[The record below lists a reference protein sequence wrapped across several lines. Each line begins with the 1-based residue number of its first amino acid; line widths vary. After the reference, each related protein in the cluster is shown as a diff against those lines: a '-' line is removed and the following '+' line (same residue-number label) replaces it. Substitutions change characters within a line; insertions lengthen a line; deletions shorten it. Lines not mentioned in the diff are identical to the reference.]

1 MPRRILWIL
10 LVSLALAVSSSVYL
24 YGQSTYGSISGSVN
38 DTTGAVVTDANVTLT
53 NLGTGEKRTQSS
65 GSDGLFTFVNL
76 FAGQYRIDVQKQGF
90 KRFARLDITVQVQQ
104 DTHIAAALQV
114 GEVSQIVEVT
124 AETPLLQSET
134 SSLGQV
140 VEGRQADELPL
151 NGRNIFNLITASPAA
166 VAQGGSGGTPV
177 SQNPFSWGNYQ
188 VGGSF
193 GNQSAE
199 YLDGQPLNIGYIN
212 LPIIIPT
219 QDSIGEFKV
228 QYNDLGAEW
237 GKFSG
242 GVVNLSTKSGSNRFH
257 GSGYEYLRNKALN
270 SNEYF
275 YKNQELAAGGQ
286 NTPPPYVQ
294 NQYGFTF
301 GGPVI
306 KDKTFFFV
314 SWEQFR
320 LRTGSVL
327 TTTVP
332 VTAAS
337 AFTPAGVTGGMRQ
350 GDFSSLC
357 ASGFTGPTVDGVAI
371 CGDKITTVNGEATS
385 PNQIYNPWTVDAA
398 GNRIPFANNQV
409 PATLF
414 SPATTKMW
422 DTYFIPPNISQTQF
436 TGANNFTSATSSGG
450 NTNQF
455 VARGDQ
461 NISASTR
468 LFGRFSYFGLLDLPT
483 NPFGT
488 GLCFDRCAEDYHTK
502 ALAIGINHTFTP
514 TTILDV
520 NLAASRFIYLRAP
533 ILSGFDLTTLGWTEA
548 YNSPAAAIRTP
559 PTPAFPYPNDVGRSQ
574 GNSAIGDHN
583 TQYNISPQLTLI
595 RGKHTIQVGGQ
606 YELGLDNYYQTNI
619 ASGAFGFGG
628 VWASST
634 GGTNLVTSTQAAFAD
649 FLMGLGENQG
659 TFVNQTEGAAQ
670 VPALTAGKQTYRA
683 LYVNDTWHVR
693 SKLTLNIGLRYE
705 LPGTWSERYKRLS
718 YWDPSAVN
726 ATVQGCSGV
735 AGSNCPGDADLVG
748 TGPNSSDNNLPLDKK
763 AFSPRLGFA
772 YSLDDKTVI
781 RGGFGVFFIPN
792 YVSFGLNP
800 DNDVI
805 NLATTPF
812 TATTNG
818 YLTPFS
824 WMNGTTA
831 AGVGCTST
839 GGAAPTCGDN
849 SGPFGAGGIGLP
861 PGRSQPASL
870 TAAANGSPTLA
881 PWTNPQY
888 GYVEQ
893 YNFDIQRQLPLG
905 FFADVAYAGAH
916 GVHLEQYNTD
926 INQIPDSFLSQQAA
940 LTTPVAN
947 PLSCPTLTTC
957 PYAGLAGAT
966 IPAGQLDR
974 PYPEYNNISV
984 AGYGC
989 CGSSYNSLQATVTR
1003 RFQGGG
1009 TLLAAYTNSKLMSN
1023 TDTLTS
1029 WLESGTT
1036 GGVGGVQDWN
1046 NLAGERSL
1054 SSQDVSQRLVISYVL
1069 DLPFGHGKP
1078 YASNLSGIANGV
1090 VSGWGVDGITTFQRG
1105 FPLKISYSGST
1116 PLEAANLGVA
1126 NVRPDVVA
1134 GCDKK
1139 AGGGTVAN
1147 WFNTDCFTT
1156 PPDWG
1161 FGSESRV
1168 DSVLRGDGA
1177 KNFDFAIFKRTTIA
1191 ERVGIEFRTEFFN
1204 LFNHPQFGIPGQ
1216 GFNGTSASAGVP
1228 AGNGFGQVTSTLGN
1242 PRLIQFA
1249 MIVRF

>member
-1 MPRRILWIL
+1 MPRRILWTLLLSIAT
-10 LVSLALAVSSSVYL
+10 LVSASLPL
-24 YGQSTYGSISGSVN
+24 YGQSTYGSISGSVA
-38 DTTGAVVTDANVTLT
+38 DTSGAIVTDAKVTLT
-53 NLGTGEKRTQSS
+53 NLGTAEKRTQSS

-76 FAGQYRIDVQKQGF
+76 FAGQYRIDVEKQGF
-90 KRFARLDITVQVQQ
+90 KHFVRAGISVEVQQ
-104 DTHIAAALQV
+104 DTHIDAALQV
-114 GEVSQIVEVT
+114 GEVSQVVEVT
-124 AETPLLQSET
+124 GETPLIQSET

-140 VEGRQADELPL
+140 VEQRKAEELPL
-151 NGRNIFNLITASPAA
+151 NGRNIFNLITVSPAA
-166 VAQGGSGGTPV
+166 IAQGGSGGTPV

-188 VGGSF
+188 IGGSF

-219 QDSIGEFKV
+219 QDSVGEFKV
-228 QYNDLGAEW
+228 QYNNLGAEW

-242 GVVNLSTKSGSNRFH
+242 GVMNISTKSGSNQFH

-275 YKNQELAAGGQ
+275 NKGLEIANDQP

-320 LRTGSVL
+320 LRTGAVL

-332 VTAAS
+332 VTASS

-357 ASGFTGPTVDGVAI
+357 ASGFTGPVVNGSAI
-371 CGDKITTVNGEATS
+371 CGDNVTTVNGEPTS
-385 PNQIYNPWTVDAA
+385 PDQIYNPYTLDAA
-398 GNRIPFANNQV
+398 GNRNPFPNNQI
-409 PATLF
+409 PSAYW
-414 SPATTKMW
+414 SQATTKMW
-422 DTYFIPPNISQTQF
+422 DTYYIPPNLPQTQF
-436 TGANNFTSATSSGG
+436 TGANNFTSASSSGG

-461 NISASTR
+461 VINSSTS
-468 LFGRFSYFGLLDLPT
+468 LFARFSYFGLLDLPT

-488 GLCFDRCAEDYHTK
+488 GLCNDRCAENYHTK
-502 ALAIGINHTFTP
+502 ALSIGINHTFTP
-514 TTILDV
+514 TTILNI
-520 NLAASRFIYLRAP
+520 NLAGSRFIYLRSP
-533 ILSGFDLTTLGWTEA
+533 ILSGFDLTTLGWSEA
-548 YNSPAAAIRTP
+548 YNSPAPAIRTP

-583 TQYNISPQLTLI
+583 TQYNISPQLTMI
-595 RGKHTIQVGGQ
+595 RGKHTIQAGGQ

-628 VWASST
+628 VWTSST
-634 GGTNLVTSTQAAFAD
+634 GGANLVTSTQAAFAD
-649 FLMGLGENQG
+649 FLLGLSENQG

-683 LYVNDTWHVR
+683 LYVDDTWHVR

-705 LPGTWSERYKRLS
+705 LPGTWSERYNRLS
-718 YWDPSAVN
+718 YWDPSATN
-726 ATVQGCSGV
+726 ATVTGC
-735 AGSNCPGDADLVG
+735 AGAGTTCPGDAQLVG

-772 YSLDDKTVI
+772 YSVDSKTVI
-781 RGGFGVFFIPN
+781 RGGYGVFFIPN

-824 WMNGTTA
+824 TLNGTTA
-831 AGVGCTST
+831 GGVGCTFNGT
-839 GGAAPTCGDN
+839 APTCGDN
-849 SGPFGAGGIGLP
+849 SGPFGAAGIGLP
-861 PGRSQPASL
+861 PGRTVSASI
-870 TAAANGSPTLA
+870 TADANGSPTLA
-881 PWTNPQY
+881 PWADPKY

-893 YNFDIQRQLPLG
+893 YNFDIQRQLPAG
-905 FFADVAYAGAH
+905 FFADVAFAGSH

-926 INQIPDSFLSQQAA
+926 INQIPDSFLSQTTA

-947 PLSCPTLTTC
+947 PLVGSL
-957 PYAGLAGAT
+957 YAGLAGAT

-974 PYPEYNNISV
+974 PYPEYNNISL

-989 CGSSYNSLQATVTR
+989 CSSTYNSLQATVTR

-1009 TLLAAYTNSKLMSN
+1009 TLLAAYTNAKLLSN

-1029 WLESGTT
+1029 WLEGGASGT

-1046 NLAGERSL
+1046 NLAGEKSL

-1069 DLPFGHGKP
+1069 DLPFGHGKA
-1078 YASNLSGIANGV
+1078 YLSGMTGVADKV
-1090 VSGWGVDGITTFQRG
+1090 VSGWGIDGITTFQRG

-1126 NVRPDVVA
+1126 NVRPDVVP

-1147 WFNTDCFTT
+1147 WFNTDCFAT

-1168 DSVLRGDGA
+1168 DATLRGDGA

-1191 ERVGIEFRTEFFN
+1191 EKVGVEFRTEFFN
-1204 LFNHPQFGIPGQ
+1204 LFNHPQFGIPGE
-1216 GFNGTSASAGVP
+1216 GFNGTPATPTTP
-1228 AGNGFGQVTSTLGN
+1228 AGNGFGQVTNTYGN

-1249 MIVRF
+1249 MVVRF